1 MYNTFDVFGT
11 IFRRIVNVI
20 ALAPRYPTAT
30 RRACPARHDTNQED
44 PLSHHR
50 SMTLLALSLSLVLAA
65 CKPAATPPTDPAATA
80 PTPAAAAAP
89 ASAAGANVGDATGP
103 AQAACPHPE
112 FDAFLPHFGN
122 EIALQEKSVAD
133 PLLSERIDPSAEP
146 EPRLVSEKIALRD
159 VTWPV
164 MPDPAALPRDGRE
177 MVVSRQDDGSMKVL
191 IRRPDTSDQQ
201 AYYFAQRPCWQLVRM
216 VDESI

>member
-1 MYNTFDVFGT
+1 
-11 IFRRIVNVI
+11 
-20 ALAPRYPTAT
+20 
-30 RRACPARHDTNQED
+30 
-44 PLSHHR
+44 
-50 SMTLLALSLSLVLAA
+50 MTLLALSLSLVLAA

-80 PTPAAAAAP
+80 PATAAVAAP
-89 ASAAGANVGDATGP
+89 ASAPVANDGAAAS

-133 PLLSERIDPSAEP
+133 PLLSERIDASAEP

-177 MVVSRQDDGSMKVL
+177 MEVSRQDDGSMKVL
-191 IRRPDTSDQQ
+191 IRRPNTSDQQ